1 MCANTRTELMKS
13 PIALSARSLAHT
25 THTLSVCAKKSI
37 AIVDSIADCC
47 PLPRI
52 SISLLSVCVCCCFFF
67 ARALHSSENFFS
79 IVPLLVCSNICSF
92 VRFFRSFVDQNANYY
107 WSRFRCALARAN
119 DVKQIKQTNGHVKY
133 ALCAGD
139 WTKGRCNFMGK
150 WGNSTKCGVLFAHLI
165 NHRSKPARIYWA
177 VDFSAIWCTISNEM
191 CPLCI
196 KGFTNLFP
204 FEWSSWW
211 ITDGTEYGKYCVWF
225 FLKCRRVK
233 ERE

>member
-13 PIALSARSLAHT
+13 PIALSALCARSRTQHT
-25 THTLSVCAKKSI
+25 LTLSVCKKEHRNRWF
-37 AIVDSIADCC
+37 DCWLL
-47 PLPRI
+47 PLA
-52 SISLLSVCVCCCFFF
+52 SYLYLSVVCVCVCCCFFF

-139 WTKGRCNFMGK
+139 WTKGRCNFMGE
-150 WGNSTKCGVLFAHLI
+150 WEIRRNVASYLHILLIIDRSQPESIEPLIFPLFDAPYRMKCVHCA
-165 NHRSKPARIYWA
+165 
-177 VDFSAIWCTISNEM
+177 
-191 CPLCI
+191 
-196 KGFTNLFP
+196 
-204 FEWSSWW
+204 
-211 ITDGTEYGKYCVWF
+211 
-225 FLKCRRVK
+225 
-233 ERE
+233 

>member
-1 MCANTRTELMKS
+1 MCVRTRALNWWNHRLLS
-13 PIALSARSLAHT
+13 ALSALAR
-25 THTLSVCAKKSI
+25 THNTLTLSVCAKKSI

-133 ALCAGD
+133 ALCADD
-139 WTKGRCNFMGK
+139 WTKGRCNFMGE
-150 WGNSTKCGVLFAHLI
+150 WEIRRNVASYLHILLIIDRSQPESIEPLIFPLFDAPYRMKCVHCA
-165 NHRSKPARIYWA
+165 
-177 VDFSAIWCTISNEM
+177 
-191 CPLCI
+191 
-196 KGFTNLFP
+196 
-204 FEWSSWW
+204 
-211 ITDGTEYGKYCVWF
+211 
-225 FLKCRRVK
+225 
-233 ERE
+233 